1 MIENYLIQALLLGMI
16 LIISVR
22 LLIEVRNVINK
33 CKNDFAEVAE
43 MEILDPK
50 PMRMSRPTDEEN
62 TQSDDDQE
70 DSEGDT
76 EPASEVTMNEDHINH
91 I

>member
-1 MIENYLIQALLLGMI
+1 
-16 LIISVR
+16 
-22 LLIEVRNVINK
+22 
-33 CKNDFAEVAE
+33 
-43 MEILDPK
+43 
-50 PMRMSRPTDEEN
+50 MRMSRPTDEEN